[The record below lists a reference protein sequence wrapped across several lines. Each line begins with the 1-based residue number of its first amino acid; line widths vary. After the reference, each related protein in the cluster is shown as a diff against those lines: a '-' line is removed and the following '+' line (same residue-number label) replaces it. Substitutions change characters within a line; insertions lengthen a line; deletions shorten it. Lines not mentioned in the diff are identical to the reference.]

1 MKHGIPS
8 PTVLVADDNPDDC
21 LITMRAWEE
30 SQLNWNVRFVHDGRD
45 LLDYLFRRGKYR
57 KQRELPEPHLI
68 LLDLNMPKKDGRQA
82 LLEIQANP
90 LFQHIPVVVF
100 TDSTSAND
108 AMVSEGYGAFDF
120 FTKPASFGEYVSL
133 ITSLGKSLDPR
144 KGVLSH
150 GASHFR
156 TSISA

>member
-1 MKHGIPS
+1 MRHGILS

-21 LITMRAWEE
+21 LLTMRAWEE
-30 SQLNWNVRFVHDGRD
+30 SQLQWDVRFVHDGRD

-57 KQRELPEPHLI
+57 KQIDLPHPHLI

-90 LFQHIPVVVF
+90 LLQHIPIVVF
-100 TDSTSAND
+100 TDSTCPND

-120 FTKPASFGEYVSL
+120 FTKPSSFIEYVQL
-133 ITSLGKSLDPR
+133 ITGLGKSLDPR
-144 KGVLSH
+144 KGVLSR
-150 GASHFR
+150 GATHFR
-156 TSISA
+156 APISA

>member
-1 MKHGIPS
+1 MRHGIAS

-30 SQLNWNVRFVHDGRD
+30 SQLHWDVRFVHDGRD
-45 LLDYLFRRGKYR
+45 LLDYLFRRGKFR
-57 KQRELPEPHLI
+57 KQPDLPQPHLI

-90 LFQHIPVVVF
+90 LFQHIPIVVC
-100 TDSTSAND
+100 TDSTSASD

-120 FTKPASFGEYVSL
+120 FTKPASFEKYVKL

-144 KGVLSH
+144 KRVLSR
-150 GASHFR
+150 GGTHFR
-156 TSISA
+156 TPISA

>member
-1 MKHGIPS
+1 MRQVISS
-8 PTVLVADDNPDDC
+8 PTVLIADDNPDDC

-30 SQLNWNVRFVHDGRD
+30 SQLNWNVRFVHDGRE
-45 LLDYLFRRGKYR
+45 LLDYLFRRGRFR
-57 KQRELPEPHLI
+57 KQLELPQPHLI

-90 LFQHIPVVVF
+90 LFQHIPIVVF

-120 FTKPASFGEYVSL
+120 FTKPPSFEEYVSL

-144 KGVLSH
+144 KGVLSR
-150 GASHFR
+150 GPTYVRAP
-156 TSISA
+156 IPA

>member
-1 MKHGIPS
+1 MGHGIMS

-30 SQLNWNVRFVHDGRD
+30 SQLNWDVRFVHDGRD

-57 KQRELPEPHLI
+57 KQGNLPRPNLI
-68 LLDLNMPKKDGRQA
+68 MLDLNMPKKDGRQA

-90 LFQHIPVVVF
+90 AFQPIPIVVF

-108 AMVSEGYGAFDF
+108 AMVSEGYGAYDF
-120 FTKPASFGEYVSL
+120 FTKPASFDEYVSL

-150 GASHFR
+150 GTNHCKASM
-156 TSISA
+156 SA